1 MVQKNKTYDY
11 EDYNNLVEAYIN
23 ENEYFSGTFQELS
36 DLLNDQGVIESS
48 DFRIV
53 SNRISYKDGIR
64 RNSIKIK
71 GNGIEI
77 YIHTKPDRIVPDFE
91 SLNDLVSYMNFTE
104 DLLDRYNDA
113 FEQAIV
119 AQNFSYQKA
128 FEYYNEKYIGSYY
141 SYYDAF
147 VDLYHNPAGPE
158 VMGFMSVI
166 ISKPY
171 LHAFLQGFME
181 DKFTCYEY
189 KNRIHVFGD
198 EMIPYVRETIRKEII
213 PF

>member
-11 EDYNNLVEAYIN
+11 EDYDNLVEAYIN

-53 SNRISYKDGIR
+53 SNRVSFKDGIR
-64 RNSIKIK
+64 RNSIQIK
-71 GNGIEI
+71 GNDIKI
-77 YIHTKPDRIVPDFE
+77 YIHTEPDRIVPDFK

-104 DLLDRYNDA
+104 SLLDQYNDA
-113 FEQAIV
+113 FEEAIV
-119 AQNFSYQKA
+119 IQHFNYKNA
-128 FEYYNEKYIGSYY
+128 FEYYNKNHLGSYY

-147 VDLYHNPAGPE
+147 VNLYHHPVGSE
-158 VMGFMSVI
+158 VMKFLSNL
-166 ISKPY
+166 ISTPY
-171 LHAFLQGFME
+171 LHTFLQELME
-181 DKFTCYEY
+181 DKFVCREY

-198 EMIPYVRETIRKEII
+198 EMIPYVEKPTRNEVL

>member
-11 EDYNNLVEAYIN
+11 ENYDNLVEAYIN
-23 ENEYFSGTFQELS
+23 ENEYFSGTFQELF
-36 DLLNDQGVIESS
+36 DFLNDQGVIESL

-53 SNRISYKDGIR
+53 SNRVSYKDGIR
-64 RNSIKIK
+64 RNSIQIK
-71 GNGIEI
+71 GNDIEI

-119 AQNFSYQKA
+119 IQDFDYKNA
-128 FEYYNEKYIGSYY
+128 FEYYSKNHLGSYY

-147 VDLYHNPAGPE
+147 VNLYHHAVGSK
-158 VMGFMSVI
+158 VMRFLSNLI
-166 ISKPY
+166 TESY
-171 LHAFLQGFME
+171 LHTFLQELME
-181 DKFTCYEY
+181 DKFVCREY

-198 EMIPYVRETIRKEII
+198 EMIPYVKKPTRSEIL